1 MRTLTLHDSELDRIN
16 VTCIGGHRPYVFA
29 EHRHSAFWELVCVR
43 HGVLKHR
50 INGVKHE
57 QAAGAFAILRE
68 ADTHALSGERV
79 AYVNISFSID
89 IPKALRALPRAPHD
103 CLHRL
108 DAAAPI
114 MGVLPSAQRQ
124 AFLASCDRLAAGS
137 TGSEACARLVE
148 LMLQLL
154 RCAGRVSETQLPT
167 WLSQLLP
174 LIDGAGVVPDLAE
187 LVRRSGVSHEHL
199 ARQMGRHLGLTPRG
213 FLSRA
218 RVNRAARM
226 LATSDRSIGD
236 IALECGFP
244 DLSALSRTFARERGL
259 SPGAWRRQE
268 QRFIV

>member
-1 MRTLTLHDSELDRIN
+1 MRTLTRHASEADRIH
-16 VTCIGGHRPYVFA
+16 VSCIGGHRPYAFA
-29 EHRHSAFWELVCVR
+29 EHRHNGFWELVCVR

-50 INGVKHE
+50 INGVE
-57 QAAGAFAILRE
+57 YQQTAGGFAILRE
-68 ADTHALSGERV
+68 ADAHALGGERV
-79 AYVNISFSID
+79 AYVNISFAIG
-89 IPKALRALPRAPHD
+89 IPTALRALPRAADD

-114 MGVLPSAQRQ
+114 LGMLPSAQRQ
-124 AFLASCDRLAAGS
+124 GFLAGCDRLAAGS

-148 LMLQLL
+148 LLLQLL
-154 RCAGRVSETQLPT
+154 RNVGRDSEARLPS
-167 WLSQLLP
+167 WLSQQLP
-174 LIDGAGVVPDLAE
+174 LIDGDGAVPDLRE

-199 ARQMGRHLGLTPRG
+199 ARQMRRHLGLTPRG
-213 FLSRA
+213 FLARA
-218 RVNRAARM
+218 RVNRAARL
-226 LATSDRSIGD
+226 LATSDHSIGD